1 LPAALGLQQEN
12 GAEAPYR
19 GALNVVMHAD
29 YEINQENIPMSLIKS
44 ICRRGLGA
52 LVLAGL
58 ATATLGLAPAG
69 AATPD
74 EIKAR
79 GKLVVGVLT
88 DYPPFGG
95 TDTQQQPAGYDADV
109 AKLFAKS
116 LGVKLELV
124 PVTGPN
130 RIPYLLT
137 NKIDVLIATFGIT
150 AERSKQ
156 VLFSNPYSSLTIYVL
171 APKSLNI
178 KTAADLKSVSIA
190 VARASTQDTAI
201 TSQVQAIGASNT
213 ILAQLNKDYPQ
224 LKIEPKI
231 TLREQPNGMAFRKSD
246 TALAEYANK
255 FIATIEQNGELS
267 KINQKWFGV
276 PLGKL
281 PPMPKF

>member
-1 LPAALGLQQEN
+1 
-12 GAEAPYR
+12 
-19 GALNVVMHAD
+19 
-29 YEINQENIPMSLIKS
+29 MSLFKS
-44 ICRRGLGA
+44 IARRSLGA
-52 LVLAGL
+52 LVLAGF
-58 ATATLGLAPAG
+58 AAAALGTAPAK
-69 AATPD
+69 AATPE

-79 GKLVVGVLT
+79 GKLMVGLLT

-95 TDTQQQPAGYDADV
+95 TDAQQNPAGYDADV
-109 AKLFAKS
+109 AALMAKS

-137 NKIDVLIATFGIT
+137 NKVDVLIATFGIT

-178 KTAADLKSVSIA
+178 KTAEDLKPVTIS

-201 TSQVQAIGASNT
+201 SAVAPAGTPLKRFDDDATALQALISGQVQAMGASNT

-224 LKIEPKI
+224 LGIEPKI
-231 TLREQPNGMAFRKSD
+231 TLREQANGMAFRKAD

-255 FIATIEQNGELS
+255 FIAEIEGNGELS
-267 KINQKWFGV
+267 KINQKWFGI
-276 PLGKL
+276 PLPKL
-281 PPMPKF
+281 PAMPQF

>member
-1 LPAALGLQQEN
+1 MLLPTPVLRRSIGALLFAALAAAIVG
-12 GAEAPYR
+12 
-19 GALNVVMHAD
+19 
-29 YEINQENIPMSLIKS
+29 
-44 ICRRGLGA
+44 
-52 LVLAGL
+52 
-58 ATATLGLAPAG
+58 TATVK
-69 AATPD
+69 AATPE

-79 GKLVVGVLT
+79 GKLIVGVLT

-95 TDTQQQPAGYDADV
+95 TDAQQQPAGYDADV

-116 LGVKLELV
+116 LGVTLDLV

-171 APKSLNI
+171 APKSLKI
-178 KTAADLKSVSIA
+178 KTPEDLKGVTIS

-201 TSQVQAIGASNT
+201 SAIAPQGTQIKRFDDDATALQALISGQVQAIGASNT

-224 LKIEPKI
+224 LNIEPKI
-231 TLREQPNGMAFRKSD
+231 TLREQANGMAFRKAD
-246 TALAEYANK
+246 TALQQYANK
-255 FIATIEQNGELS
+255 FIAEIESNGQLS
-267 KINQKWFGV
+267 AINQRWFGI
-276 PLGKL
+276 PLEKL
-281 PPMPKF
+281 PPMPQF